1 MQDMPARV
9 LADDDRLVILIIC
22 SVYSGRG
29 VMVLMCVAVLP
40 HGKCVTHQHIN
51 THWELSGADTAD
63 QLMEYLGHS
72 LAVWP
77 SLSFPARTGPG
88 SARAERREKISIVIT
103 DHMHRSDGL
112 SGRAIDR
119 TSHSSA
125 DLI

>member
-1 MQDMPARV
+1 MQDMPAGG

-63 QLMEYLGHS
+63 QLMEYLGQS
-72 LAVWP
+72 LAQSIISGQDRSRV
-77 SLSFPARTGPG
+77 S
-88 SARAERREKISIVIT
+88 SAREERE
-103 DHMHRSDGL
+103 
-112 SGRAIDR
+112 
-119 TSHSSA
+119 
-125 DLI
+125 DLQCNY

>member
-72 LAVWP
+72 LAQSIISGQDRSRV
-77 SLSFPARTGPG
+77 S
-88 SARAERREKISIVIT
+88 SAREERE
-103 DHMHRSDGL
+103 
-112 SGRAIDR
+112 
-119 TSHSSA
+119 
-125 DLI
+125 DLHCNY